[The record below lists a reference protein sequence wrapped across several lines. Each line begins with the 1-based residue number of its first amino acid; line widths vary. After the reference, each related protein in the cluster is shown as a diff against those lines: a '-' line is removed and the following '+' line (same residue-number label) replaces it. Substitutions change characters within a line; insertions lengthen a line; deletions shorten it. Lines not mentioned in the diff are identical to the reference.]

1 MEPVGR
7 PPGAAVRR
15 SKAWI
20 YYGVLA
26 VVSLVAIPSI
36 GWQGLL
42 PAAVFG
48 LYSAY
53 LFRGGR
59 IVIWFW

>member
-1 MEPVGR
+1 MEPVGK

-20 YYGVLA
+20 YYAVLA
-26 VVSLVAIPSI
+26 VVSVVTIPSI
-36 GWQGLL
+36 GWQGMLG
-42 PAAVFG
+42 AAAFG

-59 IVIWFW
+59 LVIWFW

>member
-1 MEPVGR
+1 MESSSSSSR
-7 PPGAAVRR
+7 PTVRR

-20 YYGVLA
+20 YYAVLA
-26 VVSLVAIPSI
+26 AIALVAIPSV
-36 GWQGLL
+36 GWQTL
-42 PAAVFG
+42 PAVALFG

>member
-7 PPGAAVRR
+7 PPGAEVRR

-26 VVSLVAIPSI
+26 VVSLVVIPAI

-42 PAAVFG
+42 AAAVFG

>member
-1 MEPVGR
+1 MESSSSSAR
-7 PPGAAVRR
+7 PTVRR

-20 YYGVLA
+20 YYAVLSTIA
-26 VVSLVAIPSI
+26 LVAIPST
-36 GWQGLL
+36 GWQAL
-42 PAAVFG
+42 PAAALCG

>member
-1 MEPVGR
+1 MESSSGSDR
-7 PPGAAVRR
+7 PSVRR

-20 YYGVLA
+20 YYAILTA
-26 VVSLVAIPSI
+26 IALVAIPST
-36 GWQGLL
+36 GWRVL
-42 PAAVFG
+42 PAAALCG